1 MKVNVI
7 FKLPE
12 EQDEYQTAMDGG
24 KYKAAL
30 QELDNFLR
38 GKIKYTDEETIKLE
52 DIRAKLHEFVNDA
65 GASIW
70 D

>member
-52 DIRAKLHEFVNDA
+52 DIRAKLHELVNEA